1 MKEENNNAEKI
12 IVGLSNLFEDTNSFP
27 EGDIKQ
33 SIEKIKV
40 KAKEIESKESK
51 NEKK

>member
-27 EGDIKQ
+27 DGDIKQ

-40 KAKEIESKESK
+40 KAKEIESK
-51 NEKK
+51 NNKKETK

>member
-12 IVGLSNLFEDTNSFP
+12 IEGLSNLFEDTNSFP

-40 KAKEIESKESK
+40 KAKEIESKKSK